1 MRPLVLIAAC
11 ALACDRP
18 PTTSPATAA
27 PTASAPQTAADAP
40 ASQPDVA
47 TVPVRADHPRAEGC
61 ELAAGDVELDLEVG
75 ALRRHVLL
83 RVGESL
89 ASPPPVV
96 FAWHGF
102 GDSPWSAKRSL
113 EGVAAWRDGIIV
125 APQGA
130 PRTFEQFGATPRAGW
145 QVHQGELGD
154 RDLALFDAIV
164 AELDRRGCLDRDR
177 VYSTGFSNGG
187 FFTNVL
193 ACHRADVL
201 AAAAPT
207 GGGGP
212 FTGCDDTRVPIL
224 VTHGHN
230 DTVVP
235 FASAQKSI
243 AIWTAHNGCN
253 AGTQAP
259 KDGCIDAKGCRE
271 DSPVRVCA
279 FGIDHVWPAGQSERV
294 TEFLRGF
301 RKPRAPK

>member
-1 MRPLVLIAAC
+1 MRTLVLLAAS

-18 PTTSPATAA
+18 PTATAVPDTPVTTPDTT
-27 PTASAPQTAADAP
+27 PTEPVTTPVLEQRPHAGRCDLP
-40 ASQPDVA
+40 AG
-47 TVPVRADHPRAEGC
+47 E
-61 ELAAGDVELDLEVG
+61 VELDLEVG
-75 ALRRHVLL
+75 ALRRHLLL

-102 GDSPWSAKRSL
+102 GDSPWSARRSL
-113 EGVAAWRDGIIV
+113 DGVSAWRDGIIV

-130 PRTFEQFGATPRAGW
+130 ARTFEQFGATPRAGW

-154 RDLALFDAIV
+154 RDLAFFDAMV

-212 FTGCDDTRVPIL
+212 FTGCDDARVPIL
-224 VTHGHN
+224 VTHGRK

-235 FASAQKSI
+235 FASAESSI
-243 AIWTAHNGCN
+243 KTWVAHNGCD
-253 AGTQAP
+253 AGTKAP
-259 KDGCIDAKGCRE
+259 QEGCVDARGCR
-271 DSPVRVCA
+271 DGSPVRICA
-279 FGIDHVWPAGQSERV
+279 FGVDHVWPPGQSERV

-301 RKPRAPK
+301 RKSAGPAQ